1 MEFMKKALGQAD
13 IQGKTL
19 YDFIYDLVFF
29 ASLKESEEDIKN
41 GRVMTIEE
49 SKARLKKEYDYLNI

>member
-1 MEFMKKALGQAD
+1 MEFMKKALGQVD

>member
-19 YDFIYDLVFF
+19 YDFIYDLVF
-29 ASLKESEEDIKN
+29 LH
-41 GRVMTIEE
+41 
-49 SKARLKKEYDYLNI
+49 L

>member
-1 MEFMKKALGQAD
+1 MEFMKKALGQVD
-13 IQGKTL
+13 IQGKAL
-19 YDFIYDLVFF
+19 YDLVFF